1 MMMAPP
7 MFEQGTQLLVAL
19 ISSLALAAPA
29 PVAGQGRMMIVPTCM
44 GGSSRIDIPA
54 DPSMPTGH
62 ECCKKGCHAAGDRR
76 KKQQG
81 QNEGCC

>member
-1 MMMAPP
+1 
-7 MFEQGTQLLVAL
+7 
-19 ISSLALAAPA
+19 
-29 PVAGQGRMMIVPTCM
+29 MMIVPTCM

-76 KKQQG
+76 KNNRAKTRAAV
-81 QNEGCC
+81 ESLEA